1 MFFLNKIL
9 IVEDEEAIANL
20 IRINLVKNGYLCDC
34 VYDGAEGAD
43 MMHSDKY
50 DLCLIDIML
59 PNVDGYDL
67 LEYAKSMQLPVIFIT
82 AMSGTQ
88 QKVRGLKAGADDYI
102 TKPFEIIELLAR
114 VESVLRRF
122 HKADQSIQIE
132 NMIIDVPS
140 RIVMKDGKQIPLT
153 LKEFEL
159 LLLFV
164 RNINVALYREVIYE
178 HVWESEYMGDSRTVD
193 LHVQRLRKKI
203 GWEHKIESVYKVGY
217 RMTSTTLH
225 D

>member
-1 MFFLNKIL
+1 MLNKIL
-9 IVEDEEAIANL
+9 VVEDEEAIANL
-20 IRINLVKNGYLCDC
+20 IRINLVKNSYLCDC

-43 MMHSDKY
+43 KMHSEKY

-59 PNVDGYDL
+59 PSVDGYEL

-102 TKPFEIIELLAR
+102 TKPFEIVELLAR

-122 HKADQSIQIE
+122 HKADQRIQIE
-132 NMIIDVPS
+132 NVIIDVPS
-140 RIVMKDGKQIPLT
+140 RIVMKDGIQIPLT

-164 RNINVALYREVIYE
+164 RNKNVALYREVIYE
-178 HVWESEYMGDSRTVD
+178 QVWESEYMGDSRTVD
-193 LHVQRLRKKI
+193 LHVQRLRKKM
-203 GWEHKIESVYKVGY
+203 GWEHKIEAVYKVGY
-217 RMTSTTLH
+217 RLAGEKMV
-225 D
+225 